1 MLGTGRKNIQKLPQV
16 LTQCSTCK
24 VRKQA
29 LFKGIPLED
38 LAWTQEYRSGQFRVH
53 ARKEIYRET
62 EPHNYVYTVFQGWV
76 VLYKSLSN
84 GKRQILRVALP
95 GDLIGL
101 QVSPDAPMEH
111 SAQAVTDVILCGF
124 PRNDLSE
131 LFDRSKHMA
140 TRLLEMCRR
149 DLGVMQNHLLGVG
162 QKTAIERVAYLC
174 LELFYRFQAI
184 NSEAGSKITQMP
196 LPLSQEDIGDAT
208 GLTKIHVNRTLR
220 ALREQGL
227 MEIHKKNLVIYKERE
242 LAELCDFNPS
252 VLEAPNL
259 F

>member
-1 MLGTGRKNIQKLPQV
+1 MLNTPRKNLQKLTQT
-16 LTQCSTCK
+16 LTQCNTCK

-38 LAWTQEYRSGQFRVH
+38 LEWTQEYRSGQYRVH

-101 QVSPDAPMEH
+101 QVSPNAPMEH

-124 PRNDLSE
+124 PRNELSE

-162 QKTAIERVAYLC
+162 QKSAIERVAYLC
-174 LELFYRFQAI
+174 LELLYRFQTVSPDTA
-184 NSEAGSKITQMP
+184 KLTQMP
-196 LPLSQEDIGDAT
+196 LPLSQEDIGDVT

-227 MEIHKKNLVIYKERE
+227 MEIHKKQLIIHNEAALI
-242 LAELCDFNPS
+242 ALCDFDPS